1 MVPLING
8 TFLKEK
14 FYAWVFNCSITT
26 RELRRTRKVKWCK
39 KVTKVVVK
47 IGVLSGV
54 EPDLLQTAFD
64 TFKEQTVCHDAVF
77 LINHQ
82 KVVIECFDCNTIST
96 LEKNEF
102 CCPKCQ
108 SVNINVT
115 DGEEMYLMSLELE

>member
-1 MVPLING
+1 MHEYSVVQSLLESCEEHARQN
-8 TFLKEK
+8 E
-14 FYAWVFNCSITT
+14 AS
-26 RELRRTRKVKWCK
+26 

-82 KVVIECFDCNTIST
+82 KIVIDCFDCNSQST
-96 LEKNEF
+96 LEKHEF
-102 CCPKCQ
+102 SCPKCQ
-108 SVNINVT
+108 SVNVKVI
-115 DGEEMYLMSLELE
+115 DGEDMYLMSLEME